1 VTRVTLDTNE
11 LISAFN
17 FRGKA
22 LELIHLAINGEI
34 EIAISEP
41 ILQETTRVL
50 RDKFEWNPYELRA
63 LHDSLLKICKLV
75 KPKHILA
82 VVADEPDNRI
92 LECSVEAGSEFI
104 ITEDRALLRVKEY
117 AGAKL
122 VRAADFLTAGLRR

>member
-22 LELIHLAINGEI
+22 LELIHRAINGEI

-41 ILQETTRVL
+41 ILIETMRVL

-63 LHDSLLKICKLV
+63 LYDRLIKICKLV
-75 KPKHILA
+75 EPKHTL
-82 VVADEPDNRI
+82 VAAADDPDNRI
-92 LECSVEAGSEFI
+92 LECTEEAGSEFI
-104 ITEDRALLRVKEY
+104 ITEDRALLRVKEH

-122 VRAADFLTAGLRR
+122 VRAADFLAGRQR